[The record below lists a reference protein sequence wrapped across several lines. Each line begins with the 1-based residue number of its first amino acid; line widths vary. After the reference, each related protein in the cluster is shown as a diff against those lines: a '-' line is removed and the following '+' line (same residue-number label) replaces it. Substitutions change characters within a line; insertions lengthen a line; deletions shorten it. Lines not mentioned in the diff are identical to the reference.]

1 MNFRNGAM
9 LILLA
14 AIWGASF
21 LFIRVAAPILGPVVL
36 VECRVVL
43 AAAALWACAIAT
55 QTTSTWRMKWRPYL
69 MLGALNCAIPFL
81 LVAIA
86 ELHLTASIAAILN
99 ATIPLFGIGVA
110 AIARLERL
118 TIKRV
123 VSLWTGFAGVI
134 VLIGWSPLPLTRDV
148 LISVGC
154 SLLASLFYAIGGVYS
169 KWAFKGESPFH
180 LAIGQQVGASLLLF
194 PLALMNLP
202 DQRPSV
208 VAIVAVIALAVLSTA
223 IAYLLYFSL
232 IRSIGATNTLTVALL
247 IPIFGV
253 LWGFLFLNESLS
265 VGTYVGMALILTSII
280 WVTNLHLR
288 ERLSMIVLSKLR

>member
-1 MNFRNGAM
+1 MNFRDGAM
-9 LILLA
+9 LLLLA

-43 AAAALWACAIAT
+43 AAAALWAYALAT
-55 QTTSTWRMKWRPYL
+55 QTASSWRMKWKPYL

-86 ELHLTASIAAILN
+86 ELRLTASIAAILN
-99 ATIPLFGIGVA
+99 ATIPLFSIGVA
-110 AIARLERL
+110 AIARLEQL
-118 TIKRV
+118 TIRRMI
-123 VSLWTGFAGVI
+123 SLWIGFAGVI
-134 VLIGWSPLPLTRDV
+134 ILIGWSPLPLTRDV
-148 LISVGC
+148 LISAGC

-169 KWAFKGESPFH
+169 KWAFKHESPLH
-180 LAIGQQVGASLLLF
+180 LAIGQQVGASLLLL
-194 PLALMNLP
+194 PLAVLNLP

-208 VAIVAVIALAVLSTA
+208 VAIFAVIALAVLSTA

-232 IRSIGATNTLTVALL
+232 IRNVGATNTLTVALL

-253 LWGFLFLNESLS
+253 LWGFLFLDEPLS
-265 VGTYVGMALILTSII
+265 IGTFAGLALILSSIV
-280 WVTNLHLR
+280 WVANLRLR
-288 ERLSMIVLSKLR
+288 ERIYAMLSSGLR